1 MSINNIATL
10 NQCFKE
16 LTDDQA
22 QRVRGGQGI
31 AYNIP
36 ITTPGG
42 NIATGPGVQP
52 NANGL
57 PTVSELNANGI
68 PVSGVLEL
76 TPNGVI
82 VNVPPSP

>member
-1 MSINNIATL
+1 MSVNNIGTM

-16 LTDDQA
+16 VTDDQA
-22 QRVRGGQGI
+22 EMIRGGEGI
-31 AYNIP
+31 AYHIP
-36 ITTPGG
+36 ITTPKG
-42 NIATGPGVQP
+42 NIAKGPGVQP

-82 VNVPPSP
+82 VNVPPSR

>member
-1 MSINNIATL
+1 MSINNIGTL

-22 QRVRGGQGI
+22 ERVRGGQGI

-52 NANGL
+52 DAKGL